1 MNKEKLEELVNEV
14 KAGNKEAFSELIK
27 YVEHDLYNIA
37 KSRLSNLHDAQD
49 AIQNTLTAAF
59 TNIDKLEDPKLF
71 KPWIIKILKNACY
84 KFYEKH
90 KRNKEVFDDFSD
102 IPERSDYM
110 ESDINFDDM
119 IKDLPEDEQEL
130 LKLKY
135 KYDLTFK
142 TIARELNINEGTVKS
157 RIYRSLGKLKKKY
170 SLPTICMFILC
181 FLVATTV
188 LAVSIISYIQSLFS
202 TSNVGIENPGVLMA
216 IEHKDW
222 FQEVDMDYIDLG
234 DGYKIKVEYLLMD
247 EMSLY
252 LVFDFVSEN
261 KDISE
266 YTDMVFPDIKITDES
281 SNVIYAELNAISL
294 ECNNRSF
301 SYLIE
306 NANNHYKLLVAIY
319 SNSLPKSNLLNINLS
334 NIHLV
339 NDSADYRTEINKTIN
354 FNIDLDDKFINR
366 NYTSYVSSDSS
377 IKKAIITEIGFYAII
392 DTDIESEKLR
402 AKIIDESGNKFD
414 CYSINFEYNSVT
426 NNFQKLITCPLTD
439 SENKHLKL
447 SIHNKEYEL
456 IKKE

>member
-266 YTDMVFPDIKITDES
+266 YTDIIFPDLKITDENNNLICDES
-281 SNVIYAELNAISL
+281 NLDTKQYCKRLWTKPIESTSSSIKELVFLYTDSFPTSNVLNIEFSKIILDSLTAPNQLPISTESAL
-294 ECNNRSF
+294 T
-301 SYLIE
+301 I
-306 NANNHYKLLVAIY
+306 
-319 SNSLPKSNLLNINLS
+319 NLL
-334 NIHLV
+334 
-339 NDSADYRTEINKTIN
+339 
-354 FNIDLDDKFINR
+354 DKFINR
-366 NYTSYVSSDSS
+366 NYTTYTSNNK
-377 IKKAIITEIGFYAII
+377 IIEKAIVTETGFYAII
-392 DTDIESEKLR
+392 DTDIEVANLKV
-402 AKIIDESGNKFD
+402 KISDENGKTYN
-414 CYSINFEYNSVT
+414 CYPINFTYDNTSG
-426 NNFQKLITCPLTD
+426 KL
-439 SENKHLKL
+439 LKL
-447 SIHNKEYEL
+447 VTCSLNDFDNKRLKLTVQNKKYEL
-456 IKKE
+456 IE